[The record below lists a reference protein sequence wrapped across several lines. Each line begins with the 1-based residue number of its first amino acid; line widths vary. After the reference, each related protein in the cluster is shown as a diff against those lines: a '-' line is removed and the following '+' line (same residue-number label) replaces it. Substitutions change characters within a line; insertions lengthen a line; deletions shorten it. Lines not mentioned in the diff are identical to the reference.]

1 MKKMIT
7 FKTILSIL
15 FMSFFL
21 SSCSTTKLAA
31 PDLEVIETED
41 GRIVG
46 GTTVYNPHGIKQL
59 IDARR
64 NQAFKRMREVCQP
77 LTFRITKEENAK
89 PSDRNKKYSGNI
101 TTVTGNTVRFID
113 YRCEKP

>member
-1 MKKMIT
+1 MKRLIKS
-7 FKTILSIL
+7 KKILSAL
-15 FMSFFL
+15 LATLLL

-41 GRIVG
+41 GRVVG

-77 LTFRITKEENAK
+77 LTFRIVKEENAK
-89 PSDRNKKYSGNI
+89 PSARNKKYSGNI
-101 TTVTGNTVRFID
+101 TTVTGNTVRFLD